1 MSNIL
6 SPEEARARWV
16 CCPMCDRD
24 TCNRN
29 ANDCDV
35 KKYLEKEADN
45 EPKRGKKI
53 F

>member
-1 MSNIL
+1 MNNML

-16 CCPMCDRD
+16 CCQMCDRS

-35 KKYLEKEADN
+35 KKYLEKEAEND
-45 EPKRGKKI
+45 
-53 F
+53 